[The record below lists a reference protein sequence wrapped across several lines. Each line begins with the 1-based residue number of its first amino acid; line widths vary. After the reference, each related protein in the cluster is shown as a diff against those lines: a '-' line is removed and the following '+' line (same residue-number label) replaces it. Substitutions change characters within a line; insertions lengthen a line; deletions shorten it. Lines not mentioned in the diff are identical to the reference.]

1 LVTHSGP
8 VKMICSSGGSDGYAL
23 ALTEDGNV
31 YSWGDGDY
39 GKLGHGNNYTY
50 KKPGKTKTNLRT
62 AQF

>member
-1 LVTHSGP
+1 
-8 VKMICSSGGSDGYAL
+8 MICSSGGSDGYAL